1 MWVISEKEDKYVTTT
16 WGSAIRLVAGE
27 PKEVGHDIGLV
38 CLQEGCTQ
46 IMETPTKTPETKEVK
61 EVETVET
68 KTTPDFE
75 NMTKGQIETYGRTM
89 GIELDKRKKKTV
101 LIEELKAAQ

>member
-38 CLQEGCTQ
+38 CLQETNCG
-46 IMETPTKTPETKEVK
+46 
-61 EVETVET
+61 
-68 KTTPDFE
+68 
-75 NMTKGQIETYGRTM
+75 
-89 GIELDKRKKKTV
+89 
-101 LIEELKAAQ
+101 